1 MDSRQKQ
8 KFSIR
13 KRIAS
18 ANHAMRGIGIV
29 FKTAHNMRAYPF
41 FVLLVMYL
49 GFALHIS
56 MSEWISLVIVMG
68 LVFVVE
74 AINSALEVDIDLTSP
89 EYHPYARD
97 TKDIAAGAVLLSIFV
112 AIIVGSIIF
121 IPKIIFLFQA

>member
-1 MDSRQKQ
+1 MDSRQNK

-49 GFALHIS
+49 GFALRIS
-56 MSEWISLVIVMG
+56 GSEWISLVIAMG

-74 AINSALEVDIDLTSP
+74 AINSALEIDVDLTSP

-97 TKDIAAGAVLLSIFV
+97 AKDVAAGAVLLSIF
-112 AIIVGSIIF
+112 ITLIVGSIIF
-121 IPKIIFLFQA
+121 IPKIIELFK